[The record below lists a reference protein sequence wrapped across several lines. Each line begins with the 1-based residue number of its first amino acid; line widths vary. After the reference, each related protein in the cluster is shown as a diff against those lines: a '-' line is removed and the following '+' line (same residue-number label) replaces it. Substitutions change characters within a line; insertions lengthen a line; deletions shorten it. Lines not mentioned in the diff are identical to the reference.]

1 LGIENLDHPILIVKK
16 WSNNVCVECV
26 ESKFE
31 NMQDFLSS
39 KAALIEENK
48 KLIKENGLFEEDFDD
63 I

>member
-1 LGIENLDHPILIVKK
+1 MGIENLDHPISIVKK
-16 WSNNVCVECV
+16 WPTNVCV

-39 KAALIEENK
+39 KVALIEENK
-48 KLIKENGLFEEDFDD
+48 KLIEEKGLFEEDYDD